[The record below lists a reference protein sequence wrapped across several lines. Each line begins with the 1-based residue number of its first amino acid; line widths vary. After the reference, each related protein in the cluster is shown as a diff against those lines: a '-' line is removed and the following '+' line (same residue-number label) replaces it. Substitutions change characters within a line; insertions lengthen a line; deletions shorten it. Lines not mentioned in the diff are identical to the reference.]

1 MPMIQTMIKKWIQ
14 SKQQVKVYYL
24 LGQAGHA
31 STTGV
36 ITGYGAENDAI
47 TLVHS
52 QPHVPPSMIP
62 ITSIHSIIA
71 SE

>member
-1 MPMIQTMIKKWIQ
+1 MIQNMIQKMIQT
-14 SKQQVKVYYL
+14 KQQVKVYYL

-31 STTGV
+31 STTGI

-52 QPHVPPSMIP
+52 QPHVPPSLIP
-62 ITSIHSIIA
+62 MTSIHSIIA